1 MDVVTQLFDTSDFPP
16 RWQCGQWSPVHG
28 WVHIVSDVAIF
39 GAYLAI
45 PCVLVYFVLRR
56 RDVPF
61 TPIFWL
67 FGLFIFSCGLGH
79 LVEATLFWEPWYR
92 FSGLVK
98 VVTALAS
105 WGTVLALAPIVPR
118 ALALP
123 GLAAA
128 NERLEKEIAERRR
141 GEEARNRLAAIV
153 EFSDDAIYS
162 KDMEGRIT
170 SWNRG
175 AEKVYGY
182 SAQEV
187 LGKSPAFLYSEH
199 PEEMAHTLRTIQK
212 GERIEHYES
221 VRKRKDG
228 RRVIVSLTA
237 SPMHDESGR
246 LIGASVIARDIT
258 DRKRLEERFHAA
270 LESAPTAMV
279 MIDRT
284 GKIVL
289 VNAQTEALFGYEREE
304 LLGRPVEVLVPER
317 FRPQH
322 PDLRT
327 GFFASPQPR
336 RMGAGRDLF
345 GLRKDGSEFP
355 VEIGLNPIE
364 TEEGLFVL
372 SAIVDISARKEAE
385 KAIQRYTAELER
397 SNRDLDQ
404 FAYSASHDLKAP
416 LRAVDQLAQWVVED
430 AGPRL
435 SDESRRDLE
444 LMRKRLARMHHLLED
459 LLAYSRAGRTRH
471 QPESLNAADLVRE
484 VVELLALP
492 ADFKVITSPL
502 PTLTTSRAPLAQVF
516 RNLIS
521 NAVKHHDKGM
531 GTVTVSAADRGD
543 FVEFMVRDDGPGI
556 AAEFH
561 HKIFQMFQT
570 LKPRDQVE
578 GSGMGLALVKKIV
591 ERQGGQVS
599 VDSTPGKGAAFRFTW
614 PRHAGDEKFPPLDN
628 DIGAAHNQES
638 ADE

>member
-1 MDVVTQLFDTSDFPP
+1 MDVLTHLFDTSDFPP

-28 WVHIVSDVAIF
+28 WVHIVSDLAIF

-67 FGLFIFSCGLGH
+67 FGLFIFSCGFGH

-92 FSGLVK
+92 FSGAVK

-128 NERLEKEIAERRR
+128 SERLEKEIAERRL

-153 EFSDDAIYS
+153 ESSDDAIYS
-162 KDMEGRIT
+162 KDLEGRIT

-187 LGKSPAFLYSEH
+187 MGKSPAFLYPDH
-199 PEEMAHTLRTIQK
+199 PEEMAQTLRSIQK
-212 GERIEHYES
+212 GVPISHYES
-221 VRKRKDG
+221 VRTRKDG

-237 SPMHDESGR
+237 SPIHDEAGR
-246 LIGASVIARDIT
+246 LSGASVIARDIT
-258 DRKRLEERFHAA
+258 ERKRLEERFHAA

-289 VNAQTEALFGYEREE
+289 VNMQTEALFGYERKE

-317 FRPQH
+317 YRPQH

-327 GFFASPQPR
+327 GFFAAPQPR

-385 KAIQRYTAELER
+385 NAIQRYTAELER

-416 LRAVDQLAQWVVED
+416 LRAVDQLAQWVEED
-430 AGPRL
+430 SGPRL

-444 LMRKRLARMHHLLED
+444 LMRKRLARMQNLLED
-459 LLAYSRAGRTRH
+459 LLAYSRAGRSRH
-471 QPESLNAADLVRE
+471 QPETLNAADVVHE
-484 VVELLALP
+484 VVELLDLP
-492 ADFKVITSPL
+492 ADFKVAVSAM

-516 RNLIS
+516 RNLIG
-521 NAVKHHDKGM
+521 NAVKHHDRES
-531 GTVTVSAADRGD
+531 GTVTLSAAERGH
-543 FVEFMVRDDGPGI
+543 FVEFVVQDDGPGI
-556 AAEFH
+556 APEYH
-561 HKIFQMFQT
+561 HRIFQMFQT

-591 ERQGGQVS
+591 ESQGGQVS
-599 VDSTPGKGAAFRFTW
+599 VKSAPGNGSSFRFTW
-614 PRHAGDEKFPPLDN
+614 PRHQKPGDVPAPTAE
-628 DIGAAHNQES
+628 Q
-638 ADE
+638 